1 MSQPENYGEQAR
13 IDTAIQVKLG
23 RRLRAAYRGYT
34 REPVPLEQIELLL
47 ALRRAEREHRRERG
61 DTQQCYTRL

>member
-1 MSQPENYGEQAR
+1 MSQPENHSEQAR
-13 IDTAIQVKLG
+13 IDTAIQAKLG

-47 ALRRAEREHRRERG
+47 ALRRAERERRQDHGTTEH
-61 DTQQCYTRL
+61 